1 MKRISVYFI
10 SLLILI
16 SGHPATAQDSIR
28 VPLNIRAAIDVF
40 GPVYH
45 FANPDNLTIE
55 GQLAWEYNSKRSFVL
70 EGGHQNFRYSQYNY
84 EYFSKGLFF
93 RAGIDFN
100 LLDPF
105 LTGGKYY
112 AGIGLRYGLS
122 IYSDEVT
129 SFKQDN
135 YWGTGTGSVSS
146 SGHVG
151 HFVEVDPGIRTAFF
165 KNISIGWSLRLR
177 LLIYSGTDKDLK
189 AVSIPGYGNGT
200 KSFSPG
206 MNYYIVFNIP
216 YKSVFVKP
224 APEKVTG
231 TDDEAKSARK

>member
-16 SGHPATAQDSIR
+16 FAHPATAQDSIK
-28 VPLNIRAAIDVF
+28 VPLNIRAGIDVL
-40 GPVYH
+40 GPAYY
-45 FANPDNLTIE
+45 FFNPDNLTIE
-55 GQLAWEYNSKRSFVL
+55 GQIAWEYDSKKSFVL
-70 EGGHQNFRYSQYNY
+70 EGGYHDFSYSQYNY
-84 EYFSKGLFF
+84 DYLSKGVFF
-93 RAGIDFN
+93 RTGIDFN

-105 LTGGKYY
+105 LAEGKYY
-112 AGIGLRYGLS
+112 AGLGLRYGLS
-122 IYSDEVT
+122 IYNDEVT

-135 YWGTGTGSVSS
+135 YWGTGTGYVAS
-146 SGHVG
+146 SGHIG
-151 HFVEVDPGIRTAFF
+151 HFIEVDPGIRTGIF
-165 KNISIGWSLRLR
+165 KNISIGWNIRLR
-177 LLIYSGTDKDLK
+177 ILIYSGTDKDLK

-216 YKSVFVKP
+216 YKSVIVKP